1 MRRGLQLVAR
11 ALTGVCVLG
20 VVAQCGGTNAQ
31 VASPET
37 TEAGSTSIVDRTSIV
52 DTTSPVVTS
61 ETVDTTAPASTTS
74 TAVPTT
80 TTTAEPTTTTT
91 TPTPVVD
98 PNCPATAHAAVVDR
112 DRQRAWL
119 CDNGV
124 ALPEFVITTARTLP
138 DPGTYPVYAKD
149 MHTSSTFG
157 GHYSTMTHFVAF
169 TRGEN
174 TGARIAFHTVPVL
187 RNGEYVQPLESVGT
201 EERHGDSAGCI
212 RVLPEQG
219 QVVWDWLQEGDE
231 VRILT

>member
-80 TTTAEPTTTTT
+80 TPEPTTSTT